1 MKEDTMDE
9 GCERFFA
16 YFGVVEIRRSAAK
29 SQIVVRNYLLQRI
42 SQFQVDGVITNVSH
56 THNYIFGL
64 APSHHRLY
72 TLRIDSFFVYSLN
85 LDDLNS
91 ANRKFE
97 RLINVTLETEPMCGA
112 VSCNDGQVAELAHCY
127 LQHTEERMKSNVS
140 EVEDFLICTT
150 SRSCF
155 LARNTPSNESSIYRI
170 FSDNKINDFQLL
182 QFGSAELI
190 RQLSAGNDHILIL
203 TVSGRV
209 YSMGTGSRGEL
220 GHGTVECEQQPKL
233 VESLTPLTIIQ
244 VACGGW
250 HSVALTDDGNVYL
263 WGWNKCGQ
271 LSDCCE
277 VGEVL
282 DIPVP
287 LNIDESVV
295 GIAAQGNGTWLK
307 LADQSVFTLGSAT
320 VI

>member
-1 MKEDTMDE
+1 MDE
-9 GCERFFA
+9 ECEIFFA
-16 YFGVVEIRRSAAK
+16 YFGIVEIRRNIGK
-29 SQIVVRNYLLQRI
+29 SRIIVRNYLLQRI
-42 SQFQVDGVITNVSH
+42 SQFQVDGAIRNVSN

-72 TLRIDSFFVYSLN
+72 ALRIDSFFVYSLD
-85 LDDLNS
+85 LDAIPENP
-91 ANRKFE
+91 KFE
-97 RLINVTLETEPMCGA
+97 YLINVTLETVPMCGIMD
-112 VSCNDGQVAELAHCY
+112 CNDGGIPELAHCY
-127 LQHTEERMKSNVS
+127 LQQTEERMKSNFS
-140 EVEDFLICTT
+140 KVEDFLICTT

-155 LARNTPSNESSIYRI
+155 FAKNTTNNEPSIYRI

-182 QFGSAELI
+182 QFGCAESI

-203 TVSGRV
+203 TVNGKV

-220 GHGTVECEQQPKL
+220 GHGTMECEQQPKL

-250 HSVALTDDGNVYL
+250 HSVALTNDGNVYL

-271 LSDCCE
+271 LGNCCE
-277 VGEVL
+277 VGEIL

-287 LNIDESVV
+287 LNIDESVIS
-295 GIAAQGNGTWLK
+295 IAAQGNDTWLK
-307 LADQSVFTLGSAT
+307 RADQSVFTLGSTT